1 MRKLFP
7 LVFLFAVVC
16 MSAHAQE
23 NLPRFVCLKSTQA
36 NLRVG
41 PGERFPI
48 DWVFKRKGWPFE
60 VTDEYEHWRKVTD
73 IDGTTGWIHK
83 SMLASLPRT
92 ALTKRDK
99 KTLLYKKDSPSS
111 KIIAVLKGSV
121 PVRLKRC
128 KKDSLFCKVST
139 RDITGYILKSD
150 LFGVY
155 KDEEIKK

>member
-1 MRKLFP
+1 MRAFFLWMLLFS
-7 LVFLFAVVC
+7 VVC
-16 MSAHAQE
+16 TPARAQE
-23 NLPRFVCLKSTQA
+23 NLPRFVSLKSTQA

-73 IDGTTGWIHK
+73 IDGTTGWMHK
-83 SMLASLPRT
+83 SMLASSPRT

-111 KIIAVLKGSV
+111 QIIAVLKGSV
-121 PVRLKRC
+121 PVRLKKC

-139 RDITGYILKSD
+139 HDIMGYVLKSD

-155 KDEEIKK
+155 LNEEIKK

>member
-1 MRKLFP
+1 MKGLFL
-7 LVFLFAVVC
+7 LVLLSAVVC
-16 MSAHAQE
+16 SPVNAQE
-23 NLPRFVCLKSTQA
+23 NLPRFVSLKSAQA
-36 NLRVG
+36 NLRIG

-48 DWVFKRKGWPFE
+48 DWVYKRKGWPFE

-83 SMLASLPRT
+83 SMLASSPRT
-92 ALTKRDK
+92 ALTKRNK

-111 KIIAVLKGSV
+111 QIVAILKGSV
-121 PVRLKRC
+121 PVRLKKC
-128 KKDSLFCKVST
+128 KKDSSFCKVST
-139 RDITGYILKSD
+139 RNVTGYIRKSD